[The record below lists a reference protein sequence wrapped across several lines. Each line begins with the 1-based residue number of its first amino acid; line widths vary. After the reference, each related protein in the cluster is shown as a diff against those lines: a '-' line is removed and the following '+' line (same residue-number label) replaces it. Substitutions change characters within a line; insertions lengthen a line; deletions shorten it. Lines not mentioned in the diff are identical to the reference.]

1 MRVVI
6 LPGLLLA
13 STCAIAQ
20 APPFIV
26 DHKVIVNESCHITL
40 QPIENPDKPKTK
52 KNSAL
57 CEMVK
62 DKDTE
67 VSQAI
72 MFQGV
77 PRKVTVHIR
86 EMSYMLQNPSE
97 ETVKFTLTY
106 HLRPG
111 HRIDPN
117 GGPKP
122 SHLSQEEAIFV
133 VEVKPGQGVRLDV
146 ADRDH

>member
-1 MRVVI
+1 MRT
-6 LPGLLLA
+6 LLLSGLLLV
-13 STCAIAQ
+13 STCVIAQ
-20 APPFIV
+20 APPYIV
-26 DHKVIVNESCHITL
+26 DHKVLVDQSCHITL
-40 QPIENPDKPKTK
+40 QPIENPDKPRTK

-62 DKDTE
+62 DKDTT

-106 HLRPG
+106 RLRPG
-111 HRIDPN
+111 HRIDLN
-117 GGPKP
+117 GGPHP
-122 SHLSQEEAIFV
+122 SHLTEDEATYV